1 MTPDLMAARLAQIET
16 ELRDLAA
23 GLGDGPEA
31 GLSEIPDPIDRLAI
45 ATRSRSWRWSAKPLL
60 SCSLTRLVHLSRG
73 TKNEDARYKTAP
85 QAGT

>member
-45 ATRSRSWRWSAKPLL
+45 ATRSRSWRWSAKPY
-60 SCSLTRLVHLSRG
+60 SAAH
-73 TKNEDARYKTAP
+73 
-85 QAGT
+85 